1 MSTRQRVSSLLL
13 VFVALLAVFGSF
25 SSGKALE
32 GPGYY
37 PGKLRI
43 EKRKNLSREEREVEA
58 RFAKYLEDHTEEAI
72 ARYKE
77 KFGKEINTDN
87 GRELSKDYAPEGIGV
102 TGPKTKAA
110 RLTWGDAVHEPASA
124 LVKEIYRQEL
134 KKPAGADQLN
144 RVIFTAGGTAAGKTT
159 AIRYMPEIANVAKYA
174 QIIYDTTLSSLRPSI
189 KKIEQALKAGKT
201 VSIVYVHRDPIEAL
215 VNGVITRAEEIGRTV
230 VLDGFLKAHIG
241 APKVLLHVA
250 QRYKDDPRVKISVID
265 NSRGLGEAVVAD
277 LKFLEQAASKYTPK
291 ELRAKLLQAL
301 EDAYE
306 KGKRGEKGGVS
317 EAIYRAFK
325 SDALKRVHGSPGSG
339 DGKHPQL
346 QNREKG
352 GGP

>member
-1 MSTRQRVSSLLL
+1 MSTRRRVSSLLL

-43 EKRKNLSREEREVEA
+43 KGAKNLSREEREVEA
-58 RFAKYLEDHTEEAI
+58 RFARYLEEHTDEAI

-87 GRELSKDYAPEGIGV
+87 GRQLSKDYAPEGIGV
-102 TGPKTKAA
+102 TGPKTRAA
-110 RLTWGDAVHEPASA
+110 RLRWSSAVHEPASA
-124 LVKEIYRQEL
+124 LVKEIYRREL
-134 KKPAGADQLN
+134 KKPAGADQLD
-144 RVIFTAGGTAAGKTT
+144 RVIFTAGGTSAGKTSS
-159 AIRYMPEIANVAKYA
+159 IRQVPRIAHVTEYA
-174 QIIYDTTLSSLRPSI
+174 QIIYDSTLKSLRPSI

-201 VSIVYVHRDPIEAL
+201 VGIVYVHRGPIESF
-215 VNGVITRAEEIGRTV
+215 VNGALPRAEETGRTLPLEV
-230 VLDGFLKAHIG
+230 FLKSHIG
-241 APKVLLHVA
+241 APKVLLHLA
-250 QRYKDDPRVKISVID
+250 KRYKDDPRVEISVID

-277 LKFLEQAASKYTPK
+277 LKFLEQAAGKYTQK

-306 KGKRGEKGGVS
+306 KGKRGEKGGIS
-317 EAIYRAFK
+317 EAIYRALK
-325 SDALKRVHGSPGSG
+325 SDAFKRVHGSPGSG